1 MEWIFSYVKNICVF
15 TFVLSLVLN
24 IFPESGY
31 RKYIRLFA
39 GFLLLIFVL
48 NPLIRLF
55 DSDFHLEEFI
65 GDISFTSDTSYLENA
80 EEIESKIYERAKNG
94 KEEDQPEKSE

>member
-15 TFVLSLVLN
+15 TFVISLVLN
-24 IFPESGY
+24 IFPDSGY
-31 RKYIRLFA
+31 QKYIKLFA

-48 NPLIRLF
+48 NPLIQFF
-55 DSDFHLEEFI
+55 DSDFDPEKII
-65 GDISFTSDTSYLENA
+65 GEISLNADTSYMEEA

-94 KEEDQPEKSE
+94 KEKDFFEKP